1 MKKIS
6 DRKIPFIG
14 LSVQEIIEYFWKNT
28 FVKFCLVGIINTI
41 VGYSIIF
48 ILIYIF
54 SVNYIL
60 SNTIGYIVGV
70 TVSFTLNKYCNFK
83 SPGSVNR
90 EFPVFLVCFIISYCF
105 NVISL
110 YAMVDI
116 LGLRKIVGLI
126 ISGLIYTI
134 TFYSLSRWIVFRKK
148 LETNNL

>member
-6 DRKIPFIG
+6 DWKIPFTG
-14 LSVQEIIEYFWKNT
+14 LSVQEIIKYFWKNT

-48 ILIYIF
+48 ILIYVF
-54 SVNYIL
+54 SLNYIL

-83 SPGSVNR
+83 SQGSVNR
-90 EFPVFLVCFIISYCF
+90 EFPAFLICFIISYCF

-126 ISGLIYTI
+126 FSGLIYTI
-134 TFYSLSRWIVFRKK
+134 TFYSLSRWIVFQKRQKI
-148 LETNNL
+148 TNV